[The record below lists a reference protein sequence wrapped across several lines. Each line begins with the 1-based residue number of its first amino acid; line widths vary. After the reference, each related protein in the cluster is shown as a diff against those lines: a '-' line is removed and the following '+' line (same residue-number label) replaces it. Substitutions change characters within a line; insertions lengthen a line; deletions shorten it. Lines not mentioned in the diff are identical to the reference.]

1 MNYYISILFRAIPLL
16 MGIIC
21 LTYGSYIYTLGDKF
35 GNGYIIASHVI
46 IFFTAICIALF
57 TTAATIIRQLINKYN
72 SFFKFILPTI
82 GYLCAAI
89 SMVGGLY
96 FVLNNGG
103 NPAYFVAGNIGFG
116 VGLIACCVS
125 TVALSSTKF
134 LLIPSNSKNL
144 KEGEKPKGCFSKEMS
159 YVLIAIPIL
168 CTLIGLIFSFNLLRH
183 TDKVPSLVAGFV
195 LFGISLVCG
204 SLISL
209 VASVC
214 RQIQNTFTSKERWK
228 WSILVIVLGSI
239 NLILG
244 ICVLL
249 FSKNQTFIAPGYVLI
264 GLGLVCYSISS
275 KVLLLASVWRRK
287 SKLSKR
293 IPLIPVITA
302 LACLF
307 LSAYLSEAELVN
319 MAYFVPAH
327 VMVGL
332 GAICFTLFS
341 IVSILE
347 SGTSN

>member
-1 MNYYISILFRAIPLL
+1 M
-16 MGIIC
+16 
-21 LTYGSYIYTLGDKF
+21 
-35 GNGYIIASHVI
+35 
-46 IFFTAICIALF
+46 
-57 TTAATIIRQLINKYN
+57 
-72 SFFKFILPTI
+72 
-82 GYLCAAI
+82 
-89 SMVGGLY
+89 
-96 FVLNNGG
+96 
-103 NPAYFVAGNIGFG
+103 
-116 VGLIACCVS
+116 
-125 TVALSSTKF
+125 
-134 LLIPSNSKNL
+134 
-144 KEGEKPKGCFSKEMS
+144 
-159 YVLIAIPIL
+159 
-168 CTLIGLIFSFNLLRH
+168 
-183 TDKVPSLVAGFV
+183 VAGFV

-244 ICVLL
+244 LCVIL

>member
-1 MNYYISILFRAIPLL
+1 
-16 MGIIC
+16 
-21 LTYGSYIYTLGDKF
+21 
-35 GNGYIIASHVI
+35 
-46 IFFTAICIALF
+46 
-57 TTAATIIRQLINKYN
+57 
-72 SFFKFILPTI
+72 
-82 GYLCAAI
+82 
-89 SMVGGLY
+89 MVGGLY
-96 FVLNNGG
+96 FALNNGG

-159 YVLIAIPIL
+159 YVLIAIPII

-214 RQIQNTFTSKERWK
+214 RQIQNTFTNKERWK